1 MKPCDSGNPKMTIKN
16 PKEKEMNW
24 NQVQGAWKQIRGKVK
39 AQWGKLTD
47 EELNQIAGKRD
58 ILIGKI
64 HKEIRNLAKRKPKS
78 RLRTGRRPTVEGT
91 EKKIKASGF
100 GPV

>member
-1 MKPCDSGNPKMTIKN
+1 MT
-16 PKEKEMNW
+16 W
-24 NQVQGAWKQIRGKVK
+24 NQVRGDWKQFRSKVK
-39 AQWGKLTD
+39 KQWGKLTD
-47 EELNQIAGKRD
+47 VELNQIAGKRD

-64 HKEIRNLAKRKPKS
+64 HKEIRDLAKRKPKS